1 MKFKVMLVG
10 MTVSISLLAAVAMA
24 AKNDYS
30 KIRKDASV
38 MAGIIK
44 GAFEDNDSC
53 KGCRVKVETTYLAQQ
68 GVVFTIKSYAV
79 RGFAIGGNHDDHGSF
94 SDLQSL
100 QSLESLEHIPDMVS
114 SILVDVGDSLEDITA
129 RIEVVEE
136 FDDADF
142 RGRHVF
148 IDRSSVRELGRK
160 TRDLEFQMR
169 DYEIELLH
177 AEDEAE
183 RKRLEASI
191 NSLAKDIEEHAL
203 KKESVNKKYETA
215 RKERDKER
223 EALRAESA
231 RKRME
236 MLASTQDVIMQT
248 LCDYGS
254 TLRNLPNDEY
264 VSVVFERS
272 KDDSNSIV
280 VLDKDQVTNCKS
292 DGSGLIKKALTY
304 QF

>member
-1 MKFKVMLVG
+1 

-30 KIRKDASV
+30 KIRRDTSV
-38 MAGIIK
+38 MAGIIN
-44 GAFEDNDSC
+44 GAFQDNDSC

-79 RGFAIGGNHDDHGSF
+79 RGFAIGGDHDSHGSF
-94 SDLQSL
+94 YDVQSL
-100 QSLESLEHIPDMVS
+100 ESLESLEHIPEMVN
-114 SILVDVGDSLEDITA
+114 SILVNVGDSLEDITT

-136 FDDADF
+136 FEDVDF
-142 RGRHVF
+142 NRRHVF
-148 IDRSSVRELGRK
+148 IDRSSVRELSRR

-177 AEDEAE
+177 AEDEVE

-191 NSLAKDIEEHAL
+191 NSLEKDIEELAA
-203 KKESVNKKYETA
+203 EREGVNKKYETA
-215 RKERDKER
+215 RKEREKER
-223 EALRAESA
+223 EAQRAERD
-231 RKRME
+231 RKRTE
-236 MLASTQDVIMQT
+236 ILASTQEVIMQT
-248 LCDYGS
+248 FCDYGS
-254 TLRNLPNDEY
+254 TLKNLPNDEY

-272 KDDSNSIV
+272 KDDHDSIF

-292 DGSGLIKKALTY
+292 DGSGLIKQALTY